1 MKKLVSIVG
10 ATLLLAG
17 CGSQNLAPL
26 EEKTT
31 DLREDNH
38 QLKLDIQELNQQ
50 ISDSKSKIKGLE
62 KDKENSKKTAFNNT
76 KIKLMNV
83 TSTYYDKVAKALK
96 SYNDIEKDVS
106 KNKGDKNVQSKLNQ
120 ISNDIQS
127 AHTSY
132 KDAIDG
138 LSLSDD
144 DKKTSKNIDKLNSDL
159 NHAFDDIKNGYQNK
173 DKKQLTKGQQALSKL
188 NLNAKS

>member
-62 KDKENSKKTAFNNT
+62 KDKENSKKTASNNT

-83 TSTYYDKVAKALK
+83 TSTYYDKVA
-96 SYNDIEKDVS
+96 
-106 KNKGDKNVQSKLNQ
+106 KGDKNVQSKLNQ

-188 NLNAKS
+188 NLNAKSW

>member
-1 MKKLVSIVG
+1 
-10 ATLLLAG
+10 
-17 CGSQNLAPL
+17 
-26 EEKTT
+26 
-31 DLREDNH
+31 
-38 QLKLDIQELNQQ
+38 
-50 ISDSKSKIKGLE
+50 
-62 KDKENSKKTAFNNT
+62 
-76 KIKLMNV
+76 MNV

-159 NHAFDDIKNGYQNK
+159 NHAFDDIKMAIKIKIKTTYK
-173 DKKQLTKGQQALSKL
+173 RTTSVVKIKL
-188 NLNAKS
+188 KCKIMIGVF

>member
-1 MKKLVSIVG
+1 
-10 ATLLLAG
+10 
-17 CGSQNLAPL
+17 
-26 EEKTT
+26 
-31 DLREDNH
+31 
-38 QLKLDIQELNQQ
+38 
-50 ISDSKSKIKGLE
+50 
-62 KDKENSKKTAFNNT
+62 
-76 KIKLMNV
+76 MNV

-173 DKKQLTKGQQALSKL
+173 R
-188 NLNAKS
+188 

>member
-1 MKKLVSIVG
+1 MWITKFSTIRR
-10 ATLLLAG
+10 
-17 CGSQNLAPL
+17 
-26 EEKTT
+26 KTT

-62 KDKENSKKTAFNNT
+62 KDKETVKTASNNT

-138 LSLSDD
+138 FI
-144 DKKTSKNIDKLNSDL
+144 T
-159 NHAFDDIKNGYQNK
+159 
-173 DKKQLTKGQQALSKL
+173 
-188 NLNAKS
+188 